1 MIKIYNN
8 PAREEWSSLITRNI
22 PNDDEISERVASII
36 SEVSE
41 GGDEALRRIVTSI
54 EGSAPESF
62 ELSGSTIEAAEGVVS
77 ETLKEALKEAKR
89 NIEAFHSAQLP
100 SDVECEVMGGVRCI
114 QRSVAIRSVGLYVPG
129 GTAPLV
135 STVLMLAI
143 PASIAGCREVVLC
156 TPPSKSGA
164 IAPEIIYAASLCGV
178 KRIFALGGAQAVAA
192 MAYGTESVP
201 RVDKIFGPG
210 NRYVTKAKQIVST
223 ARVAIDMPAGPS
235 EVLVMADESAVPA
248 FVASDL
254 LSQAEHGADSQAI
267 LVCSSMQIAEAVREA
282 VVEQT
287 KSLSRGEAIAKS
299 LSQSRAVVLS
309 SSEAMVEFA
318 EEYAAEHLIISMR
331 DAWGVADRITSAGS
345 IFVGN
350 YSPESAGDY
359 ASGTNHTLPTG
370 GWARSYSGVG
380 LESFMRRQSY
390 QELTRE
396 GIERLAPT
404 ILAMA
409 EAEGLDAH
417 ANAVRVRVAEIKK

>member
-1 MIKIYNN
+1 MITIYDN
-8 PAREEWSSLITRNI
+8 PPKSEWGSLIERNI
-22 PNDDEISERVASII
+22 PQDDEIAERVASIL
-36 SEVSE
+36 SRVAE
-41 GGDEALRRIVTSI
+41 GGDEALREIVISI
-54 EGSAPESF
+54 EGSTPESF
-62 ELSGSTIEAAEGVVS
+62 ELSAEAIEAAEGCVG
-77 ETLKEALKEAKR
+77 EELKRALQEAKR
-89 NIEAFHSAQLP
+89 NIEAFHLAQRP
-100 SDVECEVMGGVRCI
+100 AQVEVEVMAGVRCM

-135 STVLMLAI
+135 STVLMLSI
-143 PASIAGCREVVLC
+143 PAAIAGCREVVLC
-156 TPPSKSGA
+156 TPPSKGGE

-178 KRIFALGGAQAVAA
+178 RRIFALGGAQAVAA
-192 MAYGTESVP
+192 MAYGTQSVP

-223 ARVAIDMPAGPS
+223 SRVAIDMPAGPS
-235 EVLVMADESAVPA
+235 EVLVMADESAEA
-248 FVASDL
+248 EFVASDL

-267 LVCSSMQIAEAVREA
+267 LVCNSRSFAESVDRAIA
-282 VVEQT
+282 EQT
-287 KSLSRGEAIAKS
+287 KQLSRGEAIAKS
-299 LSQSRAVVLS
+299 LEHSRAVVFDS
-309 SSEAMVEFA
+309 SQAMIEFA
-318 EEYAAEHLIISMR
+318 EEYAAEHLIISMS
-331 DAWGVADRITSAGS
+331 DAWGVADQITSAGS

-380 LESFMRRQSY
+380 LDSFMRKQSY

-409 EAEGLDAH
+409 AAEGLDAH
-417 ANAVRVRVAEIKK
+417 ANAVRVRVAKK